1 MQTEPCDRRSGVDPL
16 SGRPAC
22 LPSTGPPGTR
32 RHSGSSAGLGSV
44 SNPDPAGGPDRPAR
58 PAQPDGLGQGP
69 AQPCN
74 HAPQVTPAPQGPAD
88 PRPPRTT
95 GPGSALIGLRS
106 TLVLV
111 LGILVGT
118 GADVLSYLAQ
128 RNAAT
133 GVLAGGAAFAGTVLF
148 FRNIIAS

>member
-1 MQTEPCDRRSGVDPL
+1 M
-16 SGRPAC
+16 
-22 LPSTGPPGTR
+22 
-32 RHSGSSAGLGSV
+32 
-44 SNPDPAGGPDRPAR
+44 
-58 PAQPDGLGQGP
+58 
-69 AQPCN
+69 
-74 HAPQVTPAPQGPAD
+74 
-88 PRPPRTT
+88 
-95 GPGSALIGLRS
+95 
-106 TLVLV
+106 